1 MRWQPNCL
9 RGFCFPYMTSQSVW
23 LPELSKNT
31 TITTTLLPSCFYYL
45 RGVQGKKKSVSFGTS
60 RSCLSEEVIF
70 LWTRLELSSYN
81 VTLPFLIVANYL
93 FPLLGFSQR
102 RAGIAPR
109 QVQDSVTSKETT
121 AGSVKPLDRRAR
133 SRRYICLDYASRRG
147 YIEHVWER
155 GHFKI
160 HPYWPNDAW
169 TEFGILNRV
178 WGAKLKNSFTLDDIE
193 VALKV

>member
-1 MRWQPNCL
+1 MWHSGELRLHNWDSLSPFPGPWPWYCSSPHTNPTTYNGLCVDSQIAWGDFVFLIWQANLFDCQN
-9 RGFCFPYMTSQSVW
+9 YQK
-23 LPELSKNT
+23 KNT

-102 RAGIAPR
+102 RAGNAAR

-133 SRRYICLDYASRRG
+133 SRR
-147 YIEHVWER
+147 
-155 GHFKI
+155 
-160 HPYWPNDAW
+160 
-169 TEFGILNRV
+169 
-178 WGAKLKNSFTLDDIE
+178 
-193 VALKV
+193 